1 MLGEGH
7 MKPLLSYRLLVGSKV
22 SCVLSC
28 TSIDIFTRLQR
39 VGLDP
44 KSTEMS
50 SVKPE
55 RTQTKQNGRNVGK
68 RLLGNV
74 GGEGQ

>member
-1 MLGEGH
+1 M
-7 MKPLLSYRLLVGSKV
+7 GSKV

-44 KSTEMS
+44 KSTEIS

-55 RTQTKQNGRNVGK
+55 RIQTKQNGGNVGK

-74 GGEGQ
+74 GGEQGQ